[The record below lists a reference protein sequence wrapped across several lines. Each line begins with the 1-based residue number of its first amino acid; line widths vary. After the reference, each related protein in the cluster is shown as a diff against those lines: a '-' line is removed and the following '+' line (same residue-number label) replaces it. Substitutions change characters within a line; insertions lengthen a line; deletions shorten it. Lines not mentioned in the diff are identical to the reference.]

1 MCMLVLG
8 VTFNV
13 QAQNLAG
20 QQCPAW
26 VHDLHT
32 TVGPDG
38 AVYPTWHP
46 PVDPTYGCW
55 FDHEHGSDPRQ
66 FVGFSSTGMPAFGY
80 TGKMAGLSEPHEGF
94 KVYVANNDL
103 NGRAWMVAL
112 HQGSRGPRRAFVQ
125 FHSVDW
131 FVTTTTGQPLAFVR
145 SMGDFGYASP
155 NCTAPGNETFGQFQ
169 VIQGS
174 TATYPFSG
182 HQLQRRFLPT
192 VSCATTRVYETWT
205 PIINV
210 ANIFRASGTFDID
223 NPSTVVDPANP
234 ETVRY
239 MCEFRSPNE
248 NCASWYGTQ
257 WSGNKRNII
266 APQYVVNNTGASEFY
281 TDAYGKPV
289 AAGTANAIRQFVAT
303 TSFQQTPCYC
313 NRDNYRPVKNGLY
326 VPNLPG
332 NDPQLMTDGFPFGP
346 GALGQYP
353 TNTPGAP
360 TLTPIPPTSTPVA
373 PTSTPVAPTNTPVV
387 PTSTPQPTQIPSGAS
402 VIVSVNPASAPAGST
417 VNVTI
422 GVANVTDLY
431 GLQTECTVNPAVLI
445 GAGRSDGDVFNTSNS
460 FFVDTGFQN
469 GSWVVAASRLQ
480 PNSPFTGSGAAYT
493 LSYTVNGAG
502 STDVVCS
509 ALAVNDDGQEIPV
522 TVING
527 SFNGGEPVTT
537 PEPPTQTPIPTVVVP
552 TVEPTVVVP
561 TMEPTIVV
569 PTGEPTVVV
578 PTGEPTVV
586 VPTEP
591 STTFAIIGGVMAY
604 QNRPDNAGI
613 IVQLVRTDASV
624 IAEVTTGADGAYRF
638 TDVPPGTYGVTAIAG
653 QHLRIGKIVTIN
665 GNETVELGKLTLP
678 AGDTD
683 DSAAV
688 DILDASLI
696 GANFNVSVPPAPAN
710 GDLNKDGRVDI
721 RDLVLVGSN
730 YGLTAPIV
738 IP

>member
-1 MCMLVLG
+1 VLCALILSL
-8 VTFNV
+8 TFSA

-32 TVGPDG
+32 TIGPDG

-94 KVYVANNDL
+94 KVYVTNNDL

-131 FVTTTTGQPLAFVR
+131 FMTTTNGQPLAFVR

-169 VIQGS
+169 IIQGS

-182 HQLQRRFLPT
+182 NQLQRRFMPT
-192 VSCATTRVYETWT
+192 VGCATTRVYETWT

-223 NPSTVVDPANP
+223 NPSTVIDPANP
-234 ETVRY
+234 DAVRY

-266 APQYVVNNTGASEFY
+266 APQYLVNNTGAAEFY

-289 AAGTANAIRQFVAT
+289 AAGTTNSIWQFVAT

-313 NRDNYRPVKNGLY
+313 NRDNFRPVKNGLY
-326 VPNLPG
+326 VADLAG

-346 GALGQYP
+346 GALGQFP
-353 TNTPGAP
+353 TNTPG
-360 TLTPIPPTSTPVA
+360 A
-373 PTSTPVAPTNTPVV
+373 PTSTPVAPTLTPVAPTYTPVV

-402 VIVSVNPASAPAGST
+402 VVVAVNPASAPVGST
-417 VNVTI
+417 VSVTI

-431 GLQTECTVNPAVLI
+431 GLQTECTVDPTVLV

-469 GSWVVAASRLQ
+469 GTWVIAASRLQ
-480 PNSPFTGSGAAYT
+480 PNPAFTGSGAAYT

-502 STDVVCS
+502 STAVTCV
-509 ALAVNDDGQEIPV
+509 ALAVDDDGKEIPV
-522 TVING
+522 TVIDG
-527 SFNGGEPVTT
+527 AFNGDQPATT
-537 PEPPTQTPIPTVVVP
+537 PEVPTETPIPTVVVP

-561 TMEPTIVV
+561 TAEPTIIV
-569 PTGEPTVVV
+569 PTI
-578 PTGEPTVV
+578 EPTVV

-591 STTFAIIGGVMAY
+591 AGTFASISGVMAF

-613 IVQLVRTDASV
+613 TVQLVLTDASV
-624 IAEVTTGADGAYRF
+624 VAEVTTGADGAYRF
-638 TDVPPGTYGVTAIAG
+638 TDVQPGTYGVTAIAG

-665 GNETVELGKLTLP
+665 GTEAVDMGKLTLP

-683 DSAAV
+683 DSATI

-696 GANFNVSVPPAPAN
+696 GANFNINVPPAPVN

-730 YGLTAPIV
+730 FGLTGPV
-738 IP
+738 LIP